1 MTTSAD
7 EIYSKIEELVE
18 SSTTELEVISPDNAV
33 ENFIEY
39 KQTDVRPQTLI
50 ECRRKLDHF
59 LDFCS
64 REEIENLNE
73 LNGRSIN
80 DYRKYRR
87 TESSSQVSSLA
98 PKTMRDDMYLFREF
112 VQFLEH
118 IEAVVP
124 SLSEKVEIPK
134 MGPKDGVRDLEIEPE
149 RVDQI
154 LTYLNKYEYATR
166 AHVIWLFHSHTGR
179 RPGGLYAL
187 DLDDLHLDIKDAY
200 IELRH
205 RPDETELKNGDLGE
219 TEIYIADDVAQI
231 FRDYIKNNRIEVTTE
246 NDRKPFLTS
255 SHGRLSK
262 TTMRKDVYRFT
273 RPCVIQGECPHDRD
287 IESCEALE
295 SGDKASKCPSSLPP
309 YALRHGYITCKLR
322 DGAPSELI
330 SGRCDVS
337 EVVIEKHYDERTE
350 TEKRELRKE
359 VFEAISKET
368 NGEGYL

>member
-50 ECRRKLDHF
+50 ECRRKLNHF

-187 DLDDLHLDIKDAY
+187 DLDDLHLDTRRVY
-200 IELRH
+200 R
-205 RPDETELKNGDLGE
+205 
-219 TEIYIADDVAQI
+219 
-231 FRDYIKNNRIEVTTE
+231 VTTSA
-246 NDRKPFLTS
+246 R
-255 SHGRLSK
+255 
-262 TTMRKDVYRFT
+262 
-273 RPCVIQGECPHDRD
+273 RD
-287 IESCEALE
+287 
-295 SGDKASKCPSSLPP
+295 
-309 YALRHGYITCKLR
+309 
-322 DGAPSELI
+322 
-330 SGRCDVS
+330 
-337 EVVIEKHYDERTE
+337 
-350 TEKRELRKE
+350 
-359 VFEAISKET
+359 
-368 NGEGYL
+368 